1 MSDQNKGPIYGV
13 DLPEELPIGVIGI
26 SWLQVVPRRDELELV
41 RKKVRDQT
49 VAALEVALRT
59 CKRLSDDLLSVHA
72 AQSNAWNQLL
82 KRSGLDMSPCKSC
95 GEMIICIP
103 DGMPMCQMC
112 AAKGGEA

>member
-26 SWLQVVPRRDELELV
+26 SWVQVVPRRDELELV
-41 RKKVRDQT
+41 RKKVGDRT

-82 KRSGLDMSPCKSC
+82 KRSGFDISPCRTC
-95 GEMIICIP
+95 GASVVCIP
-103 DGMPMCQMC
+103 EGFAVCETC

>member
-1 MSDQNKGPIYGV
+1 MNVESIKTELVKIIGNVTYVHAIIENVSDK
-13 DLPEELPIGVIGI
+13 LRKSELEIENLNDII
-26 SWLQVVPRRDELELV
+26 DELRDE
-41 RKKVRDQT
+41 K
-49 VAALEVALRT
+49 ANM
-59 CKRLSDDLLSVHA
+59 
-72 AQSNAWNQLL
+72 QSGFDGIV